1 MKTANW
7 QLMDWRS
14 CCRHFELVMVYALR
28 HVIDILGALLFTI
41 YRFIY
46 GVHLECA
53 SPADSILFIIII
65 FL

>member
-1 MKTANW
+1 
-7 QLMDWRS
+7 
-14 CCRHFELVMVYALR
+14 MVYALR
-28 HVIDILGALLFTI
+28 HVIDISGALLFTI